1 MLSRCCNLTTTLLPT
16 LKALLVLIPMV
27 MGLLSPRG
35 SQILQHQMQ
44 VQPRMMQELVQ
55 LLHWELDEESGRM
68 LVTFRRSVVVSTRG
82 DSDLWLYVLFGIFLL
97 DLHP

>member
-1 MLSRCCNLTTTLLPT
+1 MLSRCCNLTTLPLPT
-16 LKALLVLIPMV
+16 HKALLVLIPMV

-55 LLHWELDEESGRM
+55 VLHQEFQEERGRL
-68 LVTFRRSVVVSTRG
+68 LVTFLTISSG
-82 DSDLWLYVLFGIFLL
+82 FY
-97 DLHP
+97 

>member
-1 MLSRCCNLTTTLLPT
+1 MLSRCCNLTTLPLPT
-16 LKALLVLIPMV
+16 HKALLVLIPMV

-55 LLHWELDEESGRM
+55 VLHWELDEESGRM
-68 LVTFRRSVVVSTRG
+68 LVTFSTISSG
-82 DSDLWLYVLFGIFLL
+82 FY
-97 DLHP
+97 

>member
-1 MLSRCCNLTTTLLPT
+1 MLSRCCNLTTLPLPT
-16 LKALLVLIPMV
+16 HKALLVLIPMV

-55 LLHWELDEESGRM
+55 VLHREFDEESGRM

-82 DSDLWLYVLFGIFLL
+82 DSDLWLYVFGIFLL
-97 DLHP
+97 DLRP

>member
-1 MLSRCCNLTTTLLPT
+1 MLSRCCNLTTLPLPT
-16 LKALLVLIPMV
+16 HKALLVLIPMV

-55 LLHWELDEESGRM
+55 VLRWELDEERGRM
-68 LVTFRRSVVVSTRG
+68 LVTFSTISSG
-82 DSDLWLYVLFGIFLL
+82 FY
-97 DLHP
+97 

>member
-1 MLSRCCNLTTTLLPT
+1 
-16 LKALLVLIPMV
+16 MV

-55 LLHWELDEESGRM
+55 VLHWELDEESGRM
-68 LVTFRRSVVVSTRG
+68 LVTFLTISSG
-82 DSDLWLYVLFGIFLL
+82 FY
-97 DLHP
+97 

>member
-1 MLSRCCNLTTTLLPT
+1 
-16 LKALLVLIPMV
+16 MV

-55 LLHWELDEESGRM
+55 VLHWELDEESGRM
-68 LVTFRRSVVVSTRG
+68 LVTFSTISSG
-82 DSDLWLYVLFGIFLL
+82 FY
-97 DLHP
+97 